1 MKNNFSERRLQ
12 LSNKVLDDSA
22 IIVASALVK
31 SRISDTDYAYRQDS
45 NFYYLSGYEEPD
57 SLILI
62 RPNHDKEKFII
73 FCRDRDPLREQWD
86 GFRTGQDGAIQE
98 YQADNA
104 YSINSIDQMMPEL
117 LAGVKNI
124 YFSMSA
130 PCGVDL
136 KISQWVEDIR
146 KNTRAG
152 AEPPHN
158 LLSLDSILHEMR
170 LIKEDHEMDLMKQAA
185 DITTEAHIRAM
196 QAVTPGMYEYQLEAE
211 YLYAFNKNGARSP
224 AYNSIVGGGNNSCI
238 LHYVENNAELKDGDL
253 VLVDA
258 GCEYQYYASDVTRT
272 FPVNGKFSPEQ
283 KEIYSI
289 VLEAHKQSME
299 QAKPGNRWNL
309 MHEKSVEVIVEGL
322 LDLGLLKG
330 TKEQVIEKGDYSK
343 FYMHRIG
350 HWLGMDV
357 HDVGGYKQDGDWRK
371 LEKGMVMT
379 VEPGIYILDS
389 LEDVDDK
396 WKGIGVRIEDDIV
409 ITDSG
414 FEVLTP
420 DVPRT
425 IEEVEHTVQ
434 G

>member
-158 LLSLDSILHEMR
+158 LLSLDLILHEMR

-185 DITTEAHIRAM
+185 EITTEAHIRAM

-211 YLYAFNKNGARSP
+211 YLYAFNKNGARSA

-258 GCEYQYYASDVTRT
+258 GCEYKYYASDVTRT

-299 QAKPGNRWNL
+299 QVKPGNKWNL

-330 TKEQVIEKGDYSK
+330 TKDQVIENGDYSK

-357 HDVGGYKQDGDWRK
+357 HDVGGYKQDGDWRD

-379 VEPGIYILDS
+379 IEPGIYILDS

-409 ITDSG
+409 VTESG

-420 DVPRT
+420 NVPRT

>member
-211 YLYAFNKNGARSP
+211 YLYAFNRNGARSP

-258 GCEYQYYASDVTRT
+258 GCEYKYYASDVTRT

-299 QAKPGNRWNL
+299 QAKPGNKWNL

-330 TKEQVIEKGDYSK
+330 TKDQVIENGDYSK

-357 HDVGGYKQDGDWRK
+357 HDVGGYKQDGDWRD

-379 VEPGIYILDS
+379 IEPGIYILDS

-409 ITDSG
+409 VTESG

-420 DVPRT
+420 NVPRT

>member
-1 MKNNFSERRLQ
+1 MQPIFLERRSQ
-12 LSNKVLDDSA
+12 LAKKVLEDSA
-22 IIVASALVK
+22 IIISSASVK

-45 NFYYLSGYEEPD
+45 NFYYLSGYEEPE
-57 SLILI
+57 SLLLI
-62 RPNHDKEKFII
+62 RPNHDKEKFVM
-73 FCRDRDPLREQWD
+73 FCRERDPLREQWD
-86 GFRTGQDGAIQE
+86 GFRTGQEGVIGEYGAD
-98 YQADNA
+98 AA
-104 YSINSIDQMMPEL
+104 HSINAIDQIMPSL
-117 LAGVKNI
+117 LDGVKNI

-136 KISQWVEDIR
+136 KISDWIENIR

-152 AEPPHN
+152 AEPPQN

-170 LIKEDHEMDLMKQAA
+170 LIKEDHEMGLMRQAA
-185 DITTEAHIRAM
+185 NITTEAHVRAM
-196 QAVTPGMYEYQLEAE
+196 QAVTPGMFEYQLEAE

-238 LHYVENNAELKDGDL
+238 LHYVENNAELRDGDL

-299 QAKPGNRWNL
+299 QAKPGNKWNL
-309 MHEKSVEVIVEGL
+309 MHDKSVEVIVEGL
-322 LDLGLLKG
+322 LSIGLLKG
-330 TKEQVIEKGDYSK
+330 TKEEIIERGDYSK

-357 HDVGGYKQDGDWRK
+357 HDVGSYKQDGDWRE

-389 LEDVDDK
+389 IEGIDEK
-396 WKGIGVRIEDDIV
+396 WKGIGVRIEDDIA

-414 FEVLTP
+414 FEILTP

-425 IEEVEHTVQ
+425 IEEVEQTVQ